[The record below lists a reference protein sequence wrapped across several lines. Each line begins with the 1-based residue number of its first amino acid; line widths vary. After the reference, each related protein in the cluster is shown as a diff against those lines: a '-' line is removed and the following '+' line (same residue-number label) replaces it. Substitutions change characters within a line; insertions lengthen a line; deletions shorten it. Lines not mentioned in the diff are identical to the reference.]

1 MAVSPFAR
9 ALGLSPHP
17 EGGWF
22 RETWRS
28 ELTVATPRGPRPAG
42 TSILYLLE
50 AGEVSRVHR
59 LVFDEVWHWHGGGAL
74 LVHHFTSANVD
85 TLVLDTARPQHVVPA
100 GTWFGAE
107 PAAGASHVL
116 VGCTMAPGFDEA
128 DWELADR
135 ATLLDEHPQVADI
148 ISRLTAEEDGR

>member
-1 MAVSPFAR
+1 MEVSDIVT
-9 ALGLSPHP
+9 ALGLEPHP

-28 ELTVATPRGPRPAG
+28 PLTVASNRGLRSAG
-42 TSILYLLE
+42 TSILYLM
-50 AGEVSRVHR
+50 APGTVSRLHC

-74 LVHHFTSANVD
+74 LVHRLGLGGAVSM
-85 TLVLDTARPQHVVPA
+85 VLDVETPQLVIPG

-107 PAAGASHVL
+107 VTEGASHVL

-128 DWELADR
+128 DWELGDR
-135 ATLLDEHPQVADI
+135 EELLAGYPESAALI
-148 ISRLTAEEDGR
+148 ERLTA